1 MTSRLEKRRRF
12 IIATGVVAGLA
23 LLGACAES
31 PTGTGATPDLRAARG
46 TGVHGGGST
55 SGDDRITVFTVNTA
69 KSQAFSLPGGHRI
82 SFPARSICD
91 VAGSSY
97 GPTQWDQP
105 CRTQS
110 GSVTIT
116 ARTWTDAS
124 GHARVD
130 FSPRMRFNPAGK
142 PVELKMKDSF
152 TASADLGILYC
163 ADDAAQCVDES
174 LTDPSLVTYSES
186 GGNAYSRRIKHFS
199 GYNIAAGRSIQTT
212 SMQ

>member
-1 MTSRLEKRRRF
+1 MPSRLAQHRKF
-12 IIATGVVAGLA
+12 VIATGVVAGLA
-23 LLGACAES
+23 LLGACADS
-31 PTGTGATPDLRAARG
+31 PTGTGAAPGVRATRT
-46 TGVHGGGST
+46 TGGKGGGSST
-55 SGDDRITVFTVNTA
+55 GDDRVTVFTVNTA
-69 KSQAFSLPGGHRI
+69 KTQAFSLPGGHRI

-91 VAGSSY
+91 VASSSY
-97 GPTQWDQP
+97 GPTEWDRP

-116 ARTWTDAS
+116 ARTWTDVS

-152 TASADLGILYC
+152 LSSADLGILYC
-163 ADDAAQCVDES
+163 ADDAAECVDES

-199 GYNIAAGRSIQTT
+199 GYNIAAGRSIQT
-212 SMQ
+212 SGL

>member
-1 MTSRLEKRRRF
+1 MPSRLQKRRKF
-12 IIATGVVAGLA
+12 VIATGVAAGLA
-23 LLGACAES
+23 LLGACADS
-31 PTGTGATPDLRAARG
+31 PTGTVTPELRAARG
-46 TGVHGGGST
+46 TGGQGSGST
-55 SGDDRITVFTVNTA
+55 SGDDRTTVFTVNTS

-91 VAGSSY
+91 VAASSY
-97 GPTQWDQP
+97 GPGEWDRP
-105 CRTQS
+105 CRLQS

-116 ARTWTDAS
+116 ARTWTDPS

-142 PVELKMKDSF
+142 PVTLKMKDSF
-152 TASADLGILYC
+152 LSSTELGILYC
-163 ADDAAQCVDES
+163 ADDATSCVDES

-199 GYNIAAGRSIQTT
+199 GYNIAAGRSVQT
-212 SMQ
+212 SAME